1 MEDNFIVRAMDF
13 DDLEEVVLLEKEC
26 FSDPW
31 SMETF
36 VHEITKNHMA
46 SYVVAVDEATGK
58 IAGYAGMW
66 IILDEA
72 HITNVGVLPQ
82 YRKKGIG
89 EKLMIR
95 QIKDS
100 IVAGTVKMTLEAR
113 ISNDPAIN
121 LYKKLGFVQVGIR
134 KKYYED
140 NNEDAVIM
148 WKYYEE
154 EQ

>member
-1 MEDNFIVRAMDF
+1 MEDSFIVRPMGF
-13 DDLEEVVLLEKEC
+13 DDLEEINILERKC

-31 SMETF
+31 SLDTF
-36 VHEITKNHMA
+36 VHEITRNHMA
-46 SYVVAVDEATGK
+46 SYVVVVDEINKK

-72 HITNVGVLPQ
+72 HITNVAVLPE
-82 YRKKGIG
+82 YRGKKVGQM
-89 EKLMIR
+89 LMNR

-100 IVAGTVKMTLEAR
+100 IVAGVVKMTLEAR
-113 ISNDPAIN
+113 VSNITAIN
-121 LYKKLGFVQVGIR
+121 LYKKLGFIEVGVR

-154 EQ
+154 G